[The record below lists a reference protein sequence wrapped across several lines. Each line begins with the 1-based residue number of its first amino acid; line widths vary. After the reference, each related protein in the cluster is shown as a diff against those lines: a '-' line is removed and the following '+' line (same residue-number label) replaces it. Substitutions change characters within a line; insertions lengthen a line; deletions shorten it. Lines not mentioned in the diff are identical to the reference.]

1 MSDWSQHPTLS
12 GEHVRLEPLSPE
24 HAQGLFEAAQD
35 PGIWSWMSQRMPED
49 LAAAESMIETARAE
63 PGRLAWAQIDVATG
77 RVAGSTSY
85 YQMVAKH
92 RILSIGFTWLG
103 PRWQRTPINT
113 EAKFLL
119 LRNAF
124 EVLGAQRAAW
134 ETDSRNLRSQRAL
147 ERLGALREGLLR
159 AHRVRPDGSSRDT
172 VLYSMTDAEW
182 PGARA
187 RLRARLG

>member
-1 MSDWSQHPTLS
+1 MSDWSEHPTLS
-12 GEHVRLEPLSPE
+12 GSHVRLEPLAPE
-24 HAQGLFEAAQD
+24 HAKGLFEAAQD
-35 PGIWSWMSQRMPED
+35 PAIWSWMSQRMPED
-49 LAAAESMIETARAE
+49 LAAAELMVETALAE
-63 PGRLAWAQIDVATG
+63 PGRHAWAQVDVASG

-85 YQMVAKH
+85 YQIVAQH
-92 RILSIGFTWLG
+92 RILSIGHTWLG
-103 PRWQRTPINT
+103 PAWQRTALNT

-124 EVLGAQRAAW
+124 ETLGAQRVAW
-134 ETDSRNLRSQRAL
+134 ETDSRNLRSQRAI

-159 AHRVRPDGSSRDT
+159 AHRVRPDGTSRDT

-187 RLRARLG
+187 RLLARLG